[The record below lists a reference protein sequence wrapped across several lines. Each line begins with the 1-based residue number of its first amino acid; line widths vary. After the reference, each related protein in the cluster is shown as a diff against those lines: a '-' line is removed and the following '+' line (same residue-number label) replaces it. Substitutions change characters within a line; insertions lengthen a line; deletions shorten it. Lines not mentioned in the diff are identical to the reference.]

1 MKRAKQYL
9 IVAVAVL
16 SFVTCGKNEKGNPQ
30 PAQPKVSV
38 TGTYELL
45 TGEPL
50 NTLTLT
56 GTAIH
61 EGQAVAGAFAWK
73 DGATTYKTAGQY
85 DAPWVFTPSDAGK
98 YAPAEGTVTVSVD
111 LSVSWTLLT
120 SDFYGLRDFSGSDV
134 SNYGMAMN
142 MLDNG
147 TVEYRMFTRLRNTGA
162 TIPVAFVPEE
172 NVCAILNRNVEI
184 NDPSSN
190 MLIDWQQ
197 LTPFNG
203 EYVACTDTFNTPD
216 NKGKLFRAA
225 DPYLFWDRASRST
238 FVYRILGVKNASLS
252 AIVQENGKYVFART
266 SDLENWET
274 GREVPDD
281 FPRDGGFARLP
292 GEDASRPLLLVGG
305 VNGPTYYDLKYLN
318 TVWRSSDGLTW
329 EKTASTQPPFPEG
342 MAGASLAEYGGT
354 LYLIGG
360 VNRAGQP
367 TKSIVC
373 SSDGG
378 VSWQPAGK
386 AMELPAEYSA
396 RAYASVFVTPDNTFL
411 IFSGIADF
419 QPVNPPYL
427 FEIWEGRIAGL

>member
-1 MKRAKQYL
+1 MKKFYL
-9 IVAVAVL
+9 LLILGTALLLAGC
-16 SFVTCGKNEKGNPQ
+16 SKDTPQ
-30 PAQPKVSV
+30 PASPTATV
-38 TGTYELL
+38 TGAYELG

-50 NTLTLT
+50 STLTLT
-56 GTAIH
+56 GTATH
-61 EGQAVAGAFAWK
+61 EGQTVAGAFAWK
-73 DGATTYKTAGQY
+73 DGATTYKAAGQY
-85 DAPWVFTPSDAGK
+85 DAPWVFTPADAGK

-120 SDFYGLRDFSGSDV
+120 SDFYGLRDFSGRDM
-134 SNYGMAMN
+134 SNNGMAMN
-142 MLDNG
+142 ILDNG
-147 TVEYRMFTRLRNTGA
+147 MIEYRMFTRLRNTGA

-172 NVCAILNRNVEI
+172 NVCAILNSDVMI
-184 NDPSSN
+184 NDPSN
-190 MLIDWQQ
+190 VRIDWQQ

-203 EYVACTDTFNTPD
+203 EYMACADTFNTWE
-216 NKGKLFRAA
+216 NRGKLFRAA
-225 DPYLFWDRASRST
+225 DPYFFWDRADYFT
-238 FVYRILGVKNASLS
+238 FVHRILGVKNASLS

-266 SDLENWET
+266 SDLHTWET

-305 VNGPTYYDLKYLN
+305 VNGPNYRNLKYLN

-329 EKTASTQPPFPEG
+329 EKTASSQPPFPEG
-342 MAGASLAEYGGT
+342 MAWASLAEYGGT

-360 VNRAGQP
+360 VNRAGQLS
-367 TKSIVC
+367 KSIVR

-386 AMELPAEYSA
+386 AMELPAEYRA

-411 IFSGIADF
+411 IFGGTADF
-419 QPVNPPYL
+419 QPDYPPYL
-427 FEIWEGRIAGL
+427 FEIWEGRIEGL

>member
-1 MKRAKQYL
+1 MKTIRR
-9 IVAVAVL
+9 L
-16 SFVTCGKNEKGNPQ
+16 SILLSGAALLLAGCSKDTPQ
-30 PAQPKVSV
+30 PASPTATV

-56 GTAIH
+56 GTATCD
-61 EGQAVAGAFAWK
+61 GQAVAGAFAWK
-73 DGATTYKTAGQY
+73 DGATTYKAAGQY
-85 DAPWVFTPSDAGK
+85 DAPWVFTPADAGK
-98 YAPAEGTVTVSVD
+98 YLPAEGTVTVSVD

-120 SDFYGLRDFSGSDV
+120 SDFYGLRDFSGSNM

-142 MLDNG
+142 ILDNG
-147 TVEYRMFTRLRNTGA
+147 MIEYRMFTRLRNTGA
-162 TIPVAFVPEE
+162 TIPMAFVPEE
-172 NVCAILNRNVEI
+172 NVCAIL
-184 NDPSSN
+184 SSN
-190 MLIDWQQ
+190 VIINNSSTVRIDWQQ

-203 EYVACTDTFNTPD
+203 EYVACADTFNTPD

-238 FVYRILGVKNASLS
+238 FVYRILGVKNAALS
-252 AIVQENGKYVFART
+252 AIVQENGKYLFART

-274 GREVPDD
+274 GREVPGD

-305 VNGPTYYDLKYLN
+305 VNGPNYPNLKYLN

-329 EKTASTQPPFPEG
+329 EKTASSQPPFPEG
-342 MAGASLAEYGGT
+342 MAWASLAEYGGT

-367 TKSIVC
+367 SKSIVC

-427 FEIWEGRIAGL
+427 FEIWEGRIEGL

>member
-1 MKRAKQYL
+1 
-9 IVAVAVL
+9 
-16 SFVTCGKNEKGNPQ
+16 
-30 PAQPKVSV
+30 
-38 TGTYELL
+38 
-45 TGEPL
+45 
-50 NTLTLT
+50 
-56 GTAIH
+56 
-61 EGQAVAGAFAWK
+61 
-73 DGATTYKTAGQY
+73 
-85 DAPWVFTPSDAGK
+85 
-98 YAPAEGTVTVSVD
+98 
-111 LSVSWTLLT
+111 
-120 SDFYGLRDFSGSDV
+120 
-134 SNYGMAMN
+134 MA
-142 MLDNG
+142 L
-147 TVEYRMFTRLRNTGA
+147 
-162 TIPVAFVPEE
+162 VPEE
-172 NVCAILNRNVEI
+172 NVCAALADKIII
-184 NDPSSN
+184 NNSSTV
-190 MLIDWQQ
+190 MIDWQQ

-225 DPYLFWDRASRST
+225 DPYLFWDRADYST
-238 FVYRILGVKNASLS
+238 FVHRILGVKNASLS
-252 AIVQENGKYVFART
+252 AIVKENGKYVFART
-266 SDLENWET
+266 SDLQTWET

-292 GEDASRPLLLVGG
+292 GDNASRPLLLVGG

-329 EKTASTQPPFPEG
+329 EKTASSQPPFPEG

-360 VNRAGQP
+360 TNRAGQP
-367 TKSIVC
+367 SKSIVC

-411 IFSGIADF
+411 IFSGIEDF

>member
-1 MKRAKQYL
+1 MRKTIYL
-9 IVAVAVL
+9 ILPALFFFAACDVKDPIHD
-16 SFVTCGKNEKGNPQ
+16 T
-30 PAQPKVSV
+30 AQPELSV
-38 TGTYELL
+38 T
-45 TGEPL
+45 
-50 NTLTLT
+50 
-56 GTAIH
+56 
-61 EGQAVAGAFAWK
+61 
-73 DGATTYKTAGQY
+73 
-85 DAPWVFTPSDAGK
+85 
-98 YAPAEGTVTVSVD
+98 
-111 LSVSWTLLT
+111 WTLLT
-120 SDFYGLRDFSGSDV
+120 SDFYGLRDFSGSDM

-147 TVEYRMFTRLRNTGA
+147 TVEYRMFTRLINTGA
-162 TIPVAFVPEE
+162 NIPLAFVPEE
-172 NVCAILNRNVEI
+172 NVCAILSSNVEI
-184 NDPSSN
+184 DDPSVTQ
-190 MLIDWQQ
+190 IDWQQ

-203 EYVACTDTFNTPD
+203 AYVACADTFNSEAD
-216 NKGKLFRAA
+216 KGKLFRA
-225 DPYLFWDRASRST
+225 DYPYLFWDRVDYST
-238 FVYRILGVKNASLS
+238 FVHRILGVKNAALS
-252 AIVQENGKYVFART
+252 AIVKENGKYVFART
-266 SDLENWET
+266 SDLQTWET

-292 GEDASRPLLLVGG
+292 GDNASRPLLLVGG

-329 EKTASTQPPFPEG
+329 EKIASSQPPFPEG
-342 MAGASLAEYGGT
+342 MAEASLAEYGGT

-367 TKSIVC
+367 SKSIVC

-396 RAYASVFVTPDNTFL
+396 RAYASVFVTPDNRFL

>member
-1 MKRAKQYL
+1 MRKTVYL
-9 IVAVAVL
+9 ILPALVFFAACDVKDPIYN
-16 SFVTCGKNEKGNPQ
+16 T
-30 PAQPKVSV
+30 AQPELSV
-38 TGTYELL
+38 T
-45 TGEPL
+45 
-50 NTLTLT
+50 
-56 GTAIH
+56 
-61 EGQAVAGAFAWK
+61 
-73 DGATTYKTAGQY
+73 
-85 DAPWVFTPSDAGK
+85 
-98 YAPAEGTVTVSVD
+98 
-111 LSVSWTLLT
+111 WTLLT
-120 SDFYGLRDFSGSDV
+120 SDFYGLWDLSGRDM

-147 TVEYRMFTRLRNTGA
+147 TVEYRMFTRLINTGA
-162 TIPVAFVPEE
+162 NIPLAFVPEE
-172 NVCAILNRNVEI
+172 NVCAILSSNVVI
-184 NDPSSN
+184 NDPSGTW
-190 MLIDWQQ
+190 IDWQQ

-203 EYVACTDTFNTPD
+203 AYVACADIFNNAEE

-225 DPYLFWDRASRST
+225 DPYFFWDRADYST
-238 FVYRILGVKNASLS
+238 FVHRILGVKNASLS
-252 AIVQENGKYVFART
+252 AIVKENGKYVFART

-274 GREVPDD
+274 GREVPGD

-305 VNGPTYYDLKYLN
+305 IDETEYLN

-329 EKTASTQPPFPEG
+329 EKIASTQPPFPEG
-342 MAGASLAEYGGT
+342 MAGASMVEYGGT

-360 VNRAGQP
+360 RNEAGQP
-367 TKSIVC
+367 SKSIVC
-373 SSDGG
+373 SSDDG

-419 QPVNPPYL
+419 QPLNPPYL